1 MATKTISIMDD
12 VHNLL
17 LSRKRINE
25 SFSDVIRRVFGQ
37 KKDIM
42 EFAGIWK
49 DIDDKTI
56 GKMKKEIRELRL
68 KSTKETLKNDIY

>member
-1 MATKTISIMDD
+1 
-12 VHNLL
+12 
-17 LSRKRINE
+17 
-25 SFSDVIRRVFGQ
+25 VIRRVFGQ